1 MSELG
6 PSLKGKG
13 TGVSEWLSDLGV
25 EIPADSSDSW
35 TQTRPDTLWSLE
47 GETYVIVQPPVALGA
62 DISGPFTN
70 FSSCTR

>member
-35 TQTRPDTLWSLE
+35 TQSRPDKL
-47 GETYVIVQPPVALGA
+47 
-62 DISGPFTN
+62 
-70 FSSCTR
+70 